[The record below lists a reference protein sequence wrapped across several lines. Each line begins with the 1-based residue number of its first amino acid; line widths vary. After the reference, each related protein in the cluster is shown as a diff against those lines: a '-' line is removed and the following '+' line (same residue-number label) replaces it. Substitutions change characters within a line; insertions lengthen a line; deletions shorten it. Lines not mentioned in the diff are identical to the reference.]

1 MKALLIDT
9 ETTGMKEPEPIE
21 IALSEFKFGEAITP
35 LPWVGRFRPSK
46 PIELGALATHHIMD
60 EDLLDCPP
68 ASSFK
73 LPDGTGYLIG
83 YNVDYDW
90 QAIGKP
96 DVKRIDVCA
105 MCRSLWP
112 AADSHSQG
120 AMLYLLKRDQ
130 ARPALRLAHSA
141 AADLIV
147 CQALLEHI
155 VAAQCGAI
163 RTIEQLW
170 SFSESH
176 RVPKIMPFGKHKGIA
191 MRDVPRDYK
200 RWLLGQP
207 DVDPYL
213 AQALRA

>member
-1 MKALLIDT
+1 MTALLIDT

-21 IALSEFKFGEAITP
+21 IALDPFEIGKTLSP
-35 LPWVGRFRPSK
+35 LPWVKRFRPSK

-60 EDLLDCPP
+60 EELLDCPP
-68 ASSFK
+68 SSTFK
-73 LPDGTGYLIG
+73 LPDGTDYLIG

-96 DVKRIDVCA
+96 AVKRIDVCA

-112 AADSHSQG
+112 AADTHSQG

-130 ARPALRLAHSA
+130 
-141 AADLIV
+141 I
-147 CQALLEHI
+147 
-155 VAAQCGAI
+155 
-163 RTIEQLW
+163 
-170 SFSESH
+170 
-176 RVPKIMPFGKHKGIA
+176 
-191 MRDVPRDYK
+191 RDVPRDYK

-213 AQALRA
+213 ALALRA